1 MEQQMQVTKRNGEQE
16 DVSFDKILT
25 RLRNLSTNIQPILNI
40 SYAPLVMKVVDQFHD
55 GISTN
60 MIDELVAEQ
69 CASMS
74 TTKLDYGDL
83 AARIVVS
90 NHQKSTSNSFSDTMT
105 LLFNFID
112 HNEKKSPLISTD
124 LYTTVCKNETRLN
137 DAIDY
142 SRDFLIDYFGF
153 KTLERAYLMRVGE
166 KVVER
171 PQHMWMRV
179 SLGIHGND
187 VEKAIETYNLMSQ
200 KYFTHATPTLFN
212 AGTPR
217 PQLSSC
223 YLLAMESDSI
233 EGIYN
238 TLKDCAQI
246 SKWAGGI
253 GLHIH
258 NIRAR
263 GTHIRGTNGSSNG
276 LTPMLQVFNSTARY
290 VDQGG
295 GKRK

>member
-153 KTLERAYLMRVGE
+153 KTLERR
-166 KVVER
+166 
-171 PQHMWMRV
+171 
-179 SLGIHGND
+179 I
-187 VEKAIETYNLMSQ
+187 
-200 KYFTHATPTLFN
+200 
-212 AGTPR
+212 
-217 PQLSSC
+217 
-223 YLLAMESDSI
+223 
-233 EGIYN
+233 
-238 TLKDCAQI
+238 
-246 SKWAGGI
+246 
-253 GLHIH
+253 
-258 NIRAR
+258 
-263 GTHIRGTNGSSNG
+263 
-276 LTPMLQVFNSTARY
+276 
-290 VDQGG
+290 
-295 GKRK
+295 

>member
-1 MEQQMQVTKRNGEQE
+1 MEQQMQVTKRNGQQE

-74 TTKLDYGDL
+74 TTKVDYGDL

-90 NHQKSTSNSFSDTMT
+90 NHQKSTSNSFSATMT

-124 LYTTVCKNETRLN
+124 LYNTVCKNETRLN
-137 DAIDY
+137 AAIDY
-142 SRDFLIDYFGF
+142 NRDFLIDYFGF
-153 KTLERAYLMRVGE
+153 KTLERAYLMRVGD

-187 VEKAIETYNLMSQ
+187 IEKAIETYNLMSH

-223 YLLAMESDSI
+223 IFWLWSQILLKV
-233 EGIYN
+233 Y
-238 TLKDCAQI
+238 T
-246 SKWAGGI
+246 
-253 GLHIH
+253 
-258 NIRAR
+258 
-263 GTHIRGTNGSSNG
+263 TH
-276 LTPMLQVFNSTARY
+276 
-290 VDQGG
+290 
-295 GKRK
+295 